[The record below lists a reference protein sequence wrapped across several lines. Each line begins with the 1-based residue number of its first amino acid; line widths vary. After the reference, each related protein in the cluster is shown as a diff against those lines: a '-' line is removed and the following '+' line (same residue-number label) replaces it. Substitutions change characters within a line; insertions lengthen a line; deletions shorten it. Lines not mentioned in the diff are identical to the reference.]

1 MGFWDFFTANGVWI
15 LVAAV
20 VALIILL
27 VASQR
32 VNDRIEMEC
41 TEKKPVP
48 PRRLRLRNSLRVGV
62 GVAIGFTCIG
72 AAAVVISHEGSAGM
86 VTQSTIE
93 AWFVAHGPYIIA
105 IIAIALILQRLARW
119 LVPKMAQGWVT
130 QRGRGRRAREEL
142 EKRRHTLNNVLNR
155 WLTIIVVVVAI
166 LMILSEV
173 GVSVTP
179 VLATAG
185 VAGVVIGIGAQSV
198 FKDMLRGIF
207 IVSQNLY
214 NRGDVV
220 KVAGITG
227 LVEDVSV
234 WRTTMRDLDGIVH
247 TIPSGEITTVSN
259 YTKEWSRVNLNVP
272 VAYGEDL
279 DRVIAVIN
287 RVGEELAQDNV
298 FGPMIIGT
306 PRVLRVDNFGDS
318 GIDIK
323 ILGETKPLKQWDVTG
338 ELRKRIKQAFDEE
351 GIEIPW
357 PHIKLYFGGDIPP
370 SVRGERGRKSS

>member
-1 MGFWDFFTANGVWI
+1 MGLWMFFTTYSVGI

-27 VASQR
+27 VSSQR
-32 VNDRIEMEC
+32 VNDRIAVEC
-41 TEKKPVP
+41 TEKPAHP
-48 PRRLRLRNSLRVGV
+48 SRLRLRKSLQVGL
-62 GVAIGFTCIG
+62 GVAIGFAVI
-72 AAAVVISHEGSAGM
+72 AAVAVVSSHEGSAGI
-86 VTQSTIE
+86 VTRDTIE
-93 AWFVAHGPYIIA
+93 GWFVAHGPYIIA
-105 IIAIALILQRLARW
+105 IIAIAFILQRLARW
-119 LVPKMAQGWVT
+119 LVPKMARGWVT
-130 QRGRGRRAREEL
+130 QRGRGRRAREEM
-142 EKRRHTLNNVLNR
+142 EKRRHTLNSIVNR
-155 WLTIIVVVVAI
+155 WVTILIVVVAI

-179 VLATAG
+179 VLTTAG
-185 VAGVVIGIGAQSV
+185 VAGIVIGFGAQSV
-198 FKDMLRGIF
+198 VKDMLRGFF

-214 NRGDVV
+214 NKGDVV
-220 KVAGITG
+220 KVAGISG

-259 YTKEWSRVNLNVP
+259 YTKEWSRVNLNIP

-279 DRVIAVIN
+279 DQVTEVIN
-287 RVGEELAQDNV
+287 RVGDELAQDNV

-318 GIDIK
+318 GIEIK

-338 ELRKRIKQAFDEE
+338 ELRKRIKRAFDEE

-357 PHIKLYFGGDIPP
+357 PHIKLYFGGDVPP